1 MATSFPSSPAQSLG
15 EQEVIAMMKIIRT
28 LAGLALAASAAGC
41 WPYGN
46 EGAQYF
52 HRSDTITLSAGNA
65 KDVNAATHVI
75 DPWPRNV
82 HNRRIPAN
90 GERMVGAVQRYQGK
104 GAAKGPGQAGQP
116 AGPAGAGTPPPV
128 TPSGA
133 AATPSATLPY

>member
-1 MATSFPSSPAQSLG
+1 
-15 EQEVIAMMKIIRT
+15 VIAMMKIIRT
-28 LAGLALAASAAGC
+28 LAAVAVAGASAGC

-75 DPWPRNV
+75 DPWPRQV
-82 HNRRIPAN
+82 GNRRIPAN

-104 GAAKGPGQAGQP
+104 QAPRGQP
-116 AGPAGAGTPPPV
+116 ATG
-128 TPSGA
+128 GA
-133 AATPSATLPY
+133 AATSPGTSPPAAAPAPPAGAATPTLR

>member
-1 MATSFPSSPAQSLG
+1 MLR
-15 EQEVIAMMKIIRT
+15 IIRT
-28 LAGLALAASAAGC
+28 LAGLSVATLAAGC

-65 KDVNAATHVI
+65 KDVNAATQVI

-82 HNRRIPAN
+82 QNRRIPAN
-90 GERMVGAVQRYQGK
+90 GERMVGAVQRYQKG
-104 GAAKGPGQAGQP
+104 GAARVPGQAGQQ
-116 AGPAGAGTPPPV
+116 AGPVGAGAPPPV

-133 AATPSATLPY
+133 TATPSATLPY

>member
-1 MATSFPSSPAQSLG
+1 M
-15 EQEVIAMMKIIRT
+15 VIAMTKIAMTKIART
-28 LAGLALAASAAGC
+28 IAGLALAGAAAGC

-65 KDVNAATHVI
+65 KDVNAAIHVI

-90 GERMVGAVQRYQGK
+90 GDRMVGAVQRYQGRQVQRGQTPAG
-104 GAAKGPGQAGQP
+104 GAAGSPDAT
-116 AGPAGAGTPPPV
+116 ASPPPAPPV
-128 TPSGA
+128 G
-133 AATPSATLPY
+133 AATPTLR

>member
-1 MATSFPSSPAQSLG
+1 
-15 EQEVIAMMKIIRT
+15 MKK
-28 LAGLALAASAAGC
+28 LARILACIALAAAGGGC
-41 WPYGN
+41 WPGSPYGS
-46 EGAQYF
+46 AASQYI

-65 KDVNAATHVI
+65 KDVNAATQVI
-75 DPWPRNV
+75 DPWPRYVNKK
-82 HNRRIPAN
+82 RIPAN

-116 AGPAGAGTPPPV
+116 AGPVGGAGAPPPV